1 MSPYH
6 LLTTTAEQKQ
16 IGKHI
21 HDLDRWV
28 ARERD
33 PQIARI
39 LRNEIEQLHLEWNH
53 LREKIEAES
62 RE

>member
-28 ARERD
+28 VRERD

-53 LREKIEAES
+53 LQEKIEAES